1 MISAERNRDL
11 SVTGRAAAWRERYRC
26 ALWRRSN
33 STWPWFLQLFWII
46 FLSCFLY
53 PILLSGLVL
62 NTPPLPLSLWCF
74 QVLTSYWPVWD
85 LQRLRPY
92 KSGCCDY
99 FGAQSSFPWGPE
111 ELCQQMWF
119 VHSAQAAGGT
129 NWGVWTPRGIG
140 DPPALP
146 EARGCGRC
154 RCTGASAAAVREGR
168 CVWLQGQNLSR
179 GW

>member
-26 ALWRRSN
+26 ALWCRSN

-129 NWGVWTPRGIG
+129 NGGSELPVELGIPLPSLRRGAMG
-140 DPPALP
+140 D
-146 EARGCGRC
+146 
-154 RCTGASAAAVREGR
+154 AAA
-168 CVWLQGQNLSR
+168 QGL
-179 GW
+179 